1 MSVPPRIVRRLV
13 IAPLVLFVTF
23 LAITTLPIWLFVAL
37 IATPFVPGRWRVFR
51 LLAMALVYLVYESIG
66 IILLTGLWVASG
78 FGARM
83 KSDSMREHHY
93 ELMRWF
99 LTGMY
104 RVGKR
109 LFKLEIELDMPES
122 GLDLSGIHPRPLL
135 VFARHAGPGDS
146 FLIAYGVLVRLQ
158 RKARIVLKDTLQL
171 DPCIDMALGRLPNRF
186 ITPNPKAGDDIVEAI
201 GELAEGM
208 DERDALIIF
217 PEGGNFTERRRVRAI
232 ERLRHKGHHDEA
244 DKATLMRNV
253 LPPRPGGALAAIAA
267 APIADIM
274 FVAHTGLD
282 HLDSVVDIWRGIP
295 MDKTLKVR
303 WWIVG
308 EEELHEDEEQR
319 IDWLFEHW
327 AAIDKWIEA
336 NKPPS
341 AKS

>member
-1 MSVPPRIVRRLV
+1 MSIPPRFVRRVV

-23 LAITTLPIWLFVAL
+23 LAITTLPLWLFLAL
-37 IATPFVPGRWRVFR
+37 VATPFVPGRWRVFR
-51 LLAMALVYLVYESIG
+51 LLAMALVYLVYESVG

-83 KSDSMREHHY
+83 KSGTMQGRHY
-93 ELMRWF
+93 DLMRWF

-104 RVGKR
+104 QVGVR
-109 LFKLEIELDMPES
+109 LFKLEIELDMPDS
-122 GLDLSGIHPRPLL
+122 GLELSDIHRRPLL

-146 FLIAYGVLVRLQ
+146 FLIAYGVLVRLH
-158 RKARIVLKDTLQL
+158 RNARIVLKDTLQL
-171 DPCIDMALGRLPNRF
+171 DPCIDMTLGRLPNRF
-186 ITPNPKAGDDIVEAI
+186 ITPNPKAGEDIIEAI

-217 PEGGNFTERRRVRAI
+217 PEGGNFTERRRLHAI

-267 APIADIM
+267 TPIADIM

-282 HLDSVVDIWRGIP
+282 HLDSLVDIWRGIP

-303 WWIVG
+303 WWIVPEEELPDG
-308 EEELHEDEEQR
+308 EEER

-327 AAIDKWIEA
+327 ASVDKWVEE
-336 NKPPS
+336 NKRPS
-341 AKS
+341 A

>member
-1 MSVPPRIVRRLV
+1 VSIPPRFVRRLV
-13 IAPLVLFVTF
+13 IAPLVLLVTF
-23 LAITTLPIWLFVAL
+23 LAITTLPLWLFLAL

-83 KSDSMREHHY
+83 RSHAMQEQHY
-93 ELMRWF
+93 ELMRRF
-99 LTGMY
+99 LTGIY
-104 RVGKR
+104 SVGVR
-109 LFKLEIELDMPES
+109 LFKLEIELDMPDS
-122 GLDLSGIHPRPLL
+122 GLDLAGIHRRPLL

-146 FLIAYGVLVRLQ
+146 FLIAYGVLVQLNRN
-158 RKARIVLKDTLQL
+158 ARIVLKDTLQL
-171 DPCIDMALGRLPNRF
+171 DPCIDIVLGRLTNRF
-186 ITPNPKAGDDIVEAI
+186 ITPNPKAGEDIIEAI

-208 DERDALIIF
+208 AERDALIIF

-232 ERLRHKGHHDEA
+232 ERLRHKGHHEEA
-244 DKATLMRNV
+244 DKASLMRNV

-267 APIADIM
+267 TPVTDIM

-303 WWIVG
+303 WWIVPEEDVPDA
-308 EEELHEDEEQR
+308 EEEQ

-336 NKPPS
+336 NKPAS
-341 AKS
+341 A

>member
-1 MSVPPRIVRRLV
+1 MSIPPRFVRRLV

-23 LAITTLPIWLFVAL
+23 LAITTLPLWLFLAL

-51 LLAMALVYLVYESIG
+51 ILAMALVYLIYESLG

-83 KSDSMREHHY
+83 KSAAMQERHY
-93 ELMRWF
+93 DLMRWF

-104 RVGKR
+104 QVGVR
-109 LFKLEIELDMPES
+109 LFKLEIELDMPDS
-122 GLDLSGIHPRPLL
+122 GLELSDIHRRPLL

-146 FLIAYGVLVRLQ
+146 FLIAYGVLVQLHRN
-158 RKARIVLKDTLQL
+158 ARIVLKDTLQL
-171 DPCIDMALGRLPNRF
+171 DPCIDMTLGRLPNRF
-186 ITPNPKAGDDIVEAI
+186 ITPNPKSGEDIIEAI
-201 GELAEGM
+201 GQLAEGM

-217 PEGGNFTERRRVRAI
+217 PEGGNFTERRRLHAI

-253 LPPRPGGALAAIAA
+253 LPPRPGGTLAAIAA
-267 APIADIM
+267 TPITDIM

-282 HLDSVVDIWRGIP
+282 HLDSLVDIWRGIP
-295 MDKTLKVR
+295 MDKALKVR
-303 WWIVG
+303 WWIVP
-308 EEELHEDEEQR
+308 EEELPEGDETR

-327 AAIDKWIEA
+327 AAIDRWIEA

-341 AKS
+341 A